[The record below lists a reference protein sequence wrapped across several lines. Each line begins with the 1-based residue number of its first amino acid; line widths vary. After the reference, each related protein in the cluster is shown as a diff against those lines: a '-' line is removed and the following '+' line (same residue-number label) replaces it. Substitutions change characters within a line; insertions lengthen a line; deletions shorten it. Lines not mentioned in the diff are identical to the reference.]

1 MIVCIGKGDVV
12 CHMYEEYREP
22 SEPAVEKID
31 STTQLKQKIKPGIS
45 VESNKICV
53 ENNTITTT
61 VILIG
66 LSRAL
71 HFILPFVIENFSLSM
86 YKKFKKYKKYIYFL
100 VSPSF

>member
-1 MIVCIGKGDVV
+1 MRVIVCIGKGDVV

-31 STTQLKQKIKPGIS
+31 STTQLNKKLNQAFLWKITKF
-45 VESNKICV
+45 VWKI
-53 ENNTITTT
+53 TITT

-86 YKKFKKYKKYIYFL
+86 YKKFKKYIYFL